1 MLTPPNITVERS
13 FTYLLYART
22 LSSTWAA
29 SSRVGVRIS
38 AHRTLCAAMLGVE
51 RMQPLQDRQREAGGL
66 AGAGLCAG
74 EQVAAG
80 RRGSP
85 AAGSG
90 SATCSRL
97 VDRLDERFGQAE
109 RFERHRY
116 HS

>member
-1 MLTPPNITVERS
+1 
-13 FTYLLYART
+13 
-22 LSSTWAA
+22 
-29 SSRVGVRIS
+29 
-38 AHRTLCAAMLGVE
+38 MLGVE

-74 EQVAAG
+74 EQVAAAEDGGDRLLLDRG
-80 RRGSP
+80 RRRV
-85 AAGSG
+85 AE
-90 SATCSRL
+90 L